1 MSEKATARAIQRLVL
16 GSLIL
21 MLATGL
27 RGKASGPPFCN
38 VPTCGIQD
46 TASTEGR
53 RNTKQIQFKIVL
65 AGEMEGEDKVHL
77 SITNFSAS
85 DGVGLTVIHNEFPS
99 AVAAQEYFEKA
110 LAKAL
115 KVTGRSEKKDKEGKV
130 VGKRATAIVP
140 TGKPDK
146 PFPAI
151 LLTYGPNFYE
161 IESISSRD
169 SRIMEMRLTSS
180 N

>member
-1 MSEKATARAIQRLVL
+1 MGEKPKAHAIQRLVL
-16 GSLIL
+16 GCLIL
-21 MLATGL
+21 MHATGL
-27 RGKASGPPFCN
+27 RGKATAPPFC
-38 VPTCGIQD
+38 PAPAYGIQD
-46 TASTEGR
+46 TATTEGK
-53 RNTKQIQFKIVL
+53 RNTKQIQFKILL
-65 AGEMEGEDKVHL
+65 AGELEDEDKVHL
-77 SITNFSAS
+77 AITNYLAS
-85 DGVGLTVIHNEFPS
+85 DGVGLTVIHNEFSS
-99 AVAAQEYFEKA
+99 ATTAQEYFEKV

-115 KVTGRSEKKDKEGKV
+115 KVSERGVKKDQAGKV

-140 TGKPDK
+140 TGKRDK

-151 LLTYGPNFYE
+151 LLTYGPDFYE

>member
-1 MSEKATARAIQRLVL
+1 MSEMTELRAIQRLVF

-21 MLATGL
+21 MYATGL
-27 RGKASGPPFCN
+27 RGKPAEPPSCHASSY
-38 VPTCGIQD
+38 GIQD
-46 TASTEGR
+46 TATTEINR
-53 RNTKQIQFKIVL
+53 STKQLQFKIIL
-65 AGEMEGEDKVHL
+65 TGEIQDENKVHL
-77 SITNFSAS
+77 AITNYLAS
-85 DGVGLTVIHNEFPS
+85 DGVGLTVIHNQFPS
-99 AVAAQEYFEKA
+99 PATAQEYFEKV

-115 KVTGRSEKKDKEGKV
+115 KVSERGDKKDKTGKV
-130 VGKRATAIVP
+130 VGKRARAIVP

-151 LLTYGPNFYE
+151 LLTYGSDFYE
-161 IESISSRD
+161 IESVSSRD